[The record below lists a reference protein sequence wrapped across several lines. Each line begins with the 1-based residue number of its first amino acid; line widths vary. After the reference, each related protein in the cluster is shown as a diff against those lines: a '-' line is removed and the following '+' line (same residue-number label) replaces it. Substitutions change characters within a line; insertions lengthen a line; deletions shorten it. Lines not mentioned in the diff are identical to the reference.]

1 MRVNGDPGDKC
12 SGQYAALSVRE
23 SSTSESAD
31 SSVEK
36 IPAPI
41 ELHDVIAW
49 SGIRYQSIPGPHFL
63 TPSTLTFKV
72 TV

>member
-1 MRVNGDPGDKC
+1 MRVNGDPGDEC
-12 SGQYAALSVRE
+12 SRQYAAPSVRE

-36 IPAPI
+36 ILAPI

-49 SGIRYQSIPGPHFL
+49 SGIRHQSIPGPHFL